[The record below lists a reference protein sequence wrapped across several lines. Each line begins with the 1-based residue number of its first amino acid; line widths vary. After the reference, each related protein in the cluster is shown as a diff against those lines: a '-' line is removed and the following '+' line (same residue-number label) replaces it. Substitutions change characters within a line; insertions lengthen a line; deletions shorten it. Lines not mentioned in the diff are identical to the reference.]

1 VFSVY
6 NRKSIISRAFCICN
20 LTMARSNESIH
31 LYLSD
36 REQQVLVDV
45 AEYGNGLATR
55 TRPAPEIGRV
65 NKGSA
70 VSHHGKRSGP
80 AENLANS
87 DEGGRQGFFGVLER
101 SFVRRGTTT
110 CPSPNA
116 RYRSDGNRARELS
129 VSDPSL
135 VAAMVMLT
143 LARNAPPPTRA
154 QTSTHA
160 LGLWPRS

>member
-1 VFSVY
+1 
-6 NRKSIISRAFCICN
+6 
-20 LTMARSNESIH
+20 MARSNESIH

-101 SFVRRGTTT
+101 SFVWRGTTGT
-110 CPSPNA
+110 ERRFPVKRLLAGLRRPPSA
-116 RYRSDGNRARELS
+116 LDYRLFQPPAVDNLS
-129 VSDPSL
+129 
-135 VAAMVMLT
+135 
-143 LARNAPPPTRA
+143 
-154 QTSTHA
+154 
-160 LGLWPRS
+160 